1 MGDPTCFD
9 GNQRKTILYRLAPGL
24 AVLAEYHRDWLRHD
38 LIAGVS
44 VAAVALPTAIAYAEI
59 IGLDPVI
66 GLYAAIP
73 ALFAYAIFGTSRHL
87 IVNPDA
93 ATCAMIGAALTPLAA
108 GNSEALL
115 SLSIVLAI
123 FTGVLCVAASF
134 LRLGFV
140 ADFLSR
146 PILIGFLNGVAISIF
161 LGQIGKVFG
170 FAMHSHGIIASL
182 IEFVK
187 KLPQTHLPTLAV
199 GLLAI
204 AVMLVSKR
212 LLPRWPG
219 PLLAVVAAVVVVKA
233 LGLDARGVAVVG
245 NVPAGL
251 PRLTWP
257 TFDPQFLPPLFGGAL
272 GVALVSFCN
281 AMVVARSFAVKNHYE
296 VDADRELFALGAS
309 QCAAGL
315 CRGFAVSGTE
325 SRTAMNHAMGGRS
338 QAAGLVAAAVMAA
351 VLLFLTSPLSYLPKA
366 ALGAVLI
373 IAAIGLFD
381 FASLRRLWRVSRSEF
396 GIAIATMLGVI
407 ALDVLEGIVMAVSL
421 ALLLLLRRSARPP
434 DAVLVRVPGMKGFHD
449 QSHHADAPGTAG
461 LLLYRFA
468 AAIVFYN
475 APYLKKRVVDLAAAQ
490 PDLKW
495 VVIDGSTVNTIDTT
509 GAETLEALARDL
521 DRKGIRLGL
530 AGFRTEARA
539 MLERAG
545 AMSAVGSDRVYPTLK
560 SAMNAFLAAH
570 SNSMTGGASGDNP
583 APNAADKHEPES
595 SNDPT

>member
-1 MGDPTCFD
+1 
-9 GNQRKTILYRLAPGL
+9 
-24 AVLAEYHRDWLRHD
+24 
-38 LIAGVS
+38 
-44 VAAVALPTAIAYAEI
+44 
-59 IGLDPVI
+59 
-66 GLYAAIP
+66 
-73 ALFAYAIFGTSRHL
+73 
-87 IVNPDA
+87 
-93 ATCAMIGAALTPLAA
+93 
-108 GNSEALL
+108 
-115 SLSIVLAI
+115 LAI
-123 FTGVLCVAASF
+123 FTGLFCVAASF
-134 LRLGFV
+134 LRLGFL

-170 FAMHSHGIIASL
+170 FAMQSHGIIASL

-219 PLLAVVAAVVVVKA
+219 PLLAVVAAVVVVKI

-251 PRLTWP
+251 PRLSWP

-315 CRGFAVSGTE
+315 CQGFAVSSTE
-325 SRTAMNHAMGGRS
+325 SRTAMNHAMGGKS

-351 VLLFLTSPLSYLPKA
+351 VLLFLTAPLSYLPKA

-381 FASLRRLWRVSRSEF
+381 LASLRRLWRVSRSEF

-407 ALDVLEGIVMAVSL
+407 TLDVLEGIVMAVSL
-421 ALLLLLRRSARPP
+421 ALLLLLKRSARPP

-449 QSHHADAPGTAG
+449 LIHHADAPGTPG
-461 LLLYRFA
+461 LLLYRFGA
-468 AAIVFYN
+468 GIVFYN
-475 APYLKKRVVDLAAAQ
+475 ASYLKKRVLDLAATQ

-495 VVIDGSTVNTIDTT
+495 VVIDGSTVNTIDST
-509 GAETLEALARDL
+509 GADTLETLAHDL

-530 AGFRTEARA
+530 AGFRTETRA

-545 AMSAVGSDRVYPTLK
+545 AMSAVGSDCVYPTLK
-560 SAMNAFLAAH
+560 SAMNALLAAH
-570 SNSMTGGASGDNP
+570 PNSMDGDPSGDNP
-583 APNAADKHEPES
+583 TPNAADKHETES